1 MSITE
6 KKNSK
11 FYSYVIIARSIYNT
25 WRIDNSITSF
35 PREKTFMR
43 EIIIIYIET
52 YNMSSKECWQHC
64 LTALEK
70 IIRATCK
77 RLNKE

>member
-1 MSITE
+1 MPITG

-11 FYSYVIIARSIYNT
+11 FYSYVIIARNIQHNT

-43 EIIIIYIET
+43 EIIYIET
-52 YNMSSKECWQHC
+52 
-64 LTALEK
+64 
-70 IIRATCK
+70 
-77 RLNKE
+77 